1 MEFRK
6 WGLPLLLVTLI
17 SLHQPTPA
25 EALIEDVLDII
36 HVVKEV
42 TSGVLK
48 AWDIVQSSPL
58 AANIDFPLMREKQK
72 KVLQRLKEVSKQIDH
87 TEEQHAQYVALAIES
102 VTSYMHNNAPIMA
115 KMNDI
120 TDTINRI
127 SSRYQQMQNYE
138 AHKDKLEM
146 TTLITFAEWTVS
158 PNAHSVHHLMD
169 RLHITLLGSEDR
181 ANATSNNLL
190 AQLVTAYEVST
201 NQICNTQQ
209 SAQQFVYSL
218 YADIA
223 LTELKAYTMMEFS
236 WMMLRVYGKGNFTQE
251 AELMRM
257 DYEKRTER
265 TLKLLKDV
273 MLRADRIVYRCDPD
287 KYVKGVNY
295 DEVTRLL
302 QGYIENEVDLNNEE
316 TCRETCS
323 FYQSTRSE
331 GCFKDLYCARQP
343 RCSGRLYNCQ
353 FVDSDMWV
361 CPSAQNSTRRYEFIE
376 YENGRVL
383 GQRARCTRGTTKVD
397 SWWRYLLWHCS
408 YCFCLCDEQGLKSDR
423 FFSLRDSVAD
433 VKRNRIVT
441 GLRFVKLNRIF
452 HLQIQEGELLPRG
465 AINQSTLEWKPV
477 DKYNIFD
484 RDVKKGVDY
493 HTLSYESRTIDL
505 DDVNTD
511 DNSFVITGVRF
522 RVVGTHLNLEAYY
535 SEFDFKTG
543 QLVQV
548 EGNSYWKSNDN
559 TDVSNNSKERRWVCP
574 LSREKDFTSIY
585 FSREKLRLE
594 NADVSTRTI
603 TPSIP
608 QSRHNQYIDFT
619 NTGLDKDAAQ
629 STVPFIDIQ
638 DVISNPPVPLS
649 GIGIYY
655 KGRNGYGG
663 FLGPK
668 IITYDFTPH
677 VQVPKKKF

>member
-1 MEFRK
+1 MAAASAAVQGHRPMDLVVFVFV
-6 WGLPLLLVTLI
+6 LL
-17 SLHQPTPA
+17 
-25 EALIEDVLDII
+25 
-36 HVVKEV
+36 
-42 TSGVLK
+42 
-48 AWDIVQSSPL
+48 
-58 AANIDFPLMREKQK
+58 
-72 KVLQRLKEVSKQIDH
+72 
-87 TEEQHAQYVALAIES
+87 ALATLGGVVSVKRTPMLQVDALRTEYVSLERDLWEYLKKTANSQNNKQTQLRKIFVSHRDFNAKPFMEHTFGVQRYEILKHYEWSVLERELEHISQLFEEYKNTLAKQNNSGQLDES
-102 VTSYMHNNAPIMA
+102 
-115 KMNDI
+115 DI
-120 TDTINRI
+120 LDLTQKVFRESNTARI
-127 SSRYQQMQNYE
+127 LQEIHRVMVQQ
-138 AHKDKLEM
+138 
-146 TTLITFAEWTVS
+146 TLYY
-158 PNAHSVHHLMD
+158 
-169 RLHITLLGSEDR
+169 R
-181 ANATSNNLL
+181 AMVA
-190 AQLVTAYEVST
+190 ST
-201 NQICNTQQ
+201 NEICNTQQ

-251 AELMRM
+251 AELMRT
-257 DYEKRTER
+257 DYERRTER

-273 MLRADRIVYRCDPD
+273 MTRADRIVWRCDP
-287 KYVKGVNY
+287 KKHEAGVTY

-331 GCFKDLYCARQP
+331 GCYKDLYCARQP

-361 CPSAQNSTRRYEFIE
+361 CPSPKNSTRRYEYIE
-376 YENGRVL
+376 YENGRTL
-383 GQRARCTRGTTKVD
+383 GQRANCVRGTTKVD
-397 SWWRYLLWHCS
+397 SWWRYLFWHCS
-408 YCFCLCDEQGLKSDR
+408 YCFCMCDEQGLKSDR
-423 FFSLRDSVAD
+423 FFNLREAVSD
-433 VKRNRIVT
+433 VKRNRVVT
-441 GLRFVKLNRIF
+441 GLRFVKKNRIF

-465 AINQSTLEWKPV
+465 GINHTTLSWKPV
-477 DKYNIFD
+477 ENYNIFD
-484 RDVKKGVDY
+484 RDVKKGTDY
-493 HTLSYESRTIDL
+493 HTLSYESRSVDL

-511 DNSFVITGVRF
+511 DNSFVVTGVRF
-522 RVVGTHLNLEAYY
+522 RVVGAHLNLEACY

-543 QLVQV
+543 QLLQP
-548 EGNSYWKSNDN
+548 EANSYWKSNDN
-559 TDVSNNSKERRWVCP
+559 TDVSGDSKTR
-574 LSREKDFTSIY
+574 REKVSL
-585 FSREKLRLE
+585 S

-603 TPSIP
+603 TYSIP
-608 QSRHNQYIDFT
+608 QSRHNQYIEFT

-629 STVPFIDIQ
+629 STVPFMDVQ

-677 VQVPKKKF
+677 VQVPKNKY

>member
-1 MEFRK
+1 MRAAMKRFIP
-6 WGLPLLLVTLI
+6 LFLALLLTLQ
-17 SLHQPTPA
+17 QPAPTTA
-25 EALIEDVLDII
+25 VIEDVLDII

-42 TSGVLK
+42 STGILK
-48 AWDIVQSSPL
+48 AWDIVQASPL
-58 AANIDFPLMREKQK
+58 GANIDFPLMREKQK
-72 KVLQRLKEVSKQIDH
+72 KVLQRLKEVTRQIDQ
-87 TEEQHAQYVALAIES
+87 TEEQHAEYVALAIDT
-102 VTSYMHNNAPIMA
+102 VTSHMNLNAPMLA

-120 TDTINRI
+120 GDTVNRI
-127 SSRYQQMQNYE
+127 SSRYQQMQKYE

-146 TTLITFAEWTVS
+146 STLVTFAEWTVS

-169 RLHITLLGSEDR
+169 RLHLTLFGSEEK
-181 ANATSNNLL
+181 ANTTGTSSSSSLL
-190 AQLVTAYEVST
+190 AQLATSYEAST
-201 NQICNTQQ
+201 NEICNTQQ

-251 AELMRM
+251 AELMRT
-257 DYEKRTER
+257 DYERRTER

-273 MLRADRIVYRCDPD
+273 MTRADRIVWRCDP
-287 KYVKGVNY
+287 KKHVAGVTY

-331 GCFKDLYCARQP
+331 GCYKDLYCARQP
-343 RCSGRLYNCQ
+343 KCSGRLYNCQ

-361 CPSAQNSTRRYEFIE
+361 CPSPKNSTRRYEYIE
-376 YENGRVL
+376 YENGRTL
-383 GQRARCTRGTTKVD
+383 GQRANCVRGTTKVD
-397 SWWRYLLWHCS
+397 SWWRYLFWHCS
-408 YCFCLCDEQGLKSDR
+408 YCFCMCDEQGLKSDR
-423 FFSLRDSVAD
+423 FFNLREAVSD
-433 VKRNRIVT
+433 VKRNRVVT
-441 GLRFVKLNRIF
+441 GLRFVKKNRIF

-465 AINQSTLEWKPV
+465 GINHTTLSWKPV
-477 DKYNIFD
+477 ENYNIFD
-484 RDVKKGVDY
+484 RDVKKGTDY
-493 HTLSYESRTIDL
+493 HTLSYESRSIDL
-505 DDVNTD
+505 DDVDTD
-511 DNSFVITGVRF
+511 DNSFVVTGVRF
-522 RVVGTHLNLEAYY
+522 RVVGAHLNLEACY

-543 QLVQV
+543 QLLQPEV
-548 EGNSYWKSNDN
+548 NSYWKSNDN
-559 TDVSNNSKERRWVCP
+559 TDVSGDSKTR
-574 LSREKDFTSIY
+574 REKVSL
-585 FSREKLRLE
+585 S

-603 TPSIP
+603 TYSIP
-608 QSRHNQYIDFT
+608 QSRHNQYIEFT
-619 NTGLDKDAAQ
+619 NTGMDKDAAQ
-629 STVPFIDIQ
+629 STVPFMDIQ

-677 VQVPKKKF
+677 VQVPKNKL

>member
-1 MEFRK
+1 MRFMN
-6 WGLPLLLVTLI
+6 WVVPLLLATLVA
-17 SLHQPTPA
+17 LQQPTQTD
-25 EALIEDVLDII
+25 ALIEDVLDII

-87 TEEQHAQYVALAIES
+87 TEDQHAQYVALAIES
-102 VTSYMHNNAPIMA
+102 VTSFMHNNAPIMA

-120 TDTINRI
+120 SDTINRI
-127 SSRYQQMQNYE
+127 SSRYQQMQKYE
-138 AHKDKLEM
+138 AYKDKLEM
-146 TTLITFAEWTVS
+146 STLITFAEWTVT

-169 RLHITLLGSEDR
+169 RLHITLFGNEDR
-181 ANATSNNLL
+181 SSNTTSTNLL
-190 AQLVTAYEVST
+190 QQLATAYEVSN
-201 NQICNTQQ
+201 NQICNTMQ
-209 SAQQFVYSL
+209 SAQQFIYSL

-236 WMMLRVYGKGNFTQE
+236 WMMLRVYGKGNYTQE
-251 AELMRM
+251 AELMRS

-265 TLKLLKDV
+265 TLKMLKDV
-273 MLRADRIVYRCDPD
+273 MLRADRIVYRCDPP
-287 KYVKGVNY
+287 KHVQGVTY

-316 TCRETCS
+316 TCRETCG

-331 GCFKDLYCARQP
+331 GCFKDLYCSRQP
-343 RCSGRLYNCQ
+343 KCTGRLYNCQ

-361 CPSAQNSTRRYEFIE
+361 CPSPQNSTRRYEFIE

-383 GQRARCTRGTTKVD
+383 GQRGKCTRGTTKVD

-408 YCFCLCDEQGLKSDR
+408 YCFCLCDEEGLKSDR
-423 FFSLRDSVAD
+423 FFNLRDTVAD

-441 GLRFVKLNRIF
+441 GLRFVKQNRIF

-465 AINQSTLEWKPV
+465 TVNQSTLEWKPV
-477 DKYNIFD
+477 EKYNIFD
-484 RDVKKGVDY
+484 RHVKNGIDY
-493 HTLSYESRTIDL
+493 HKLSYEKRTIDL
-505 DDVNTD
+505 DDVDTE

-535 SEFDFKTG
+535 SEFDFRTG
-543 QLVQV
+543 KLIQP
-548 EGNSYWKSNDN
+548 EANSYWKSNDN
-559 TDVSNNSKERRWVCP
+559 TDVSGAR
-574 LSREKDFTSIY
+574 
-585 FSREKLRLE
+585 REKLSLN
-594 NADVSTRTI
+594 NADVSTRTVAH
-603 TPSIP
+603 SIP
-608 QSRHNQYIDFT
+608 LSRHNQYIDFT

-638 DVISNPPVPLS
+638 DVVSNPPVPLA

-668 IITYDFTPH
+668 IITYDFMPH
-677 VQVPKKKF
+677 VQVPNNKF

>member
-1 MEFRK
+1 MEFMK
-6 WGLPLLLVTLI
+6 WGLPLLLATLVA
-17 SLHQPTPA
+17 LQQPTQT
-25 EALIEDVLDII
+25 EGLIEDVLDII

-87 TEEQHAQYVALAIES
+87 TEDQHAQYVALAIES
-102 VTSYMHNNAPIMA
+102 VTTFMHNNAPIMA

-120 TDTINRI
+120 SDTINRI
-127 SSRYQQMQNYE
+127 SSRYQQMQKYE
-138 AHKDKLEM
+138 AYKDKLEM
-146 TTLITFAEWTVS
+146 STLITFAEWTVT

-169 RLHITLLGSEDR
+169 RLHLTLLGSEDR
-181 ANATSNNLL
+181 TSNVTSSNLL
-190 AQLVTAYEVST
+190 QQLTTAYEVSN
-201 NQICNTQQ
+201 NQICNTLQ

-236 WMMLRVYGKGNFTQE
+236 WMMLRVYGKGNYTQE
-251 AELMRM
+251 AELMRS

-273 MLRADRIVYRCDPD
+273 MLRADRIVYRCDPG
-287 KYVKGVNY
+287 KHVKGVTY

-331 GCFKDLYCARQP
+331 GCFKELYCARQP
-343 RCSGRLYNCQ
+343 RCSGRLYDCQ

-361 CPSAQNSTRRYEFIE
+361 CPSPQNSTRRYEFIE

-383 GQRARCTRGTTKVD
+383 GKRGKCTRGTTKVD

-423 FFSLRDSVAD
+423 FFNLRDTIAD

-441 GLRFVKLNRIF
+441 GLRFVKKNRIF

-465 AINQSTLEWKPV
+465 AVNQSTLEWKPV
-477 DKYNIFD
+477 EKYNFFD

-493 HTLSYESRTIDL
+493 HMLSYESRSIDL

-522 RVVGTHLNLEAYY
+522 RVVGAHLNLEAYY

-543 QLVQV
+543 QLIQP
-548 EGNSYWKSNDN
+548 EANSYWKSNDN
-559 TDVSNNSKERRWVCP
+559 TDVSGAR
-574 LSREKDFTSIY
+574 
-585 FSREKLRLE
+585 REKLRLE

-603 TPSIP
+603 THSIP
-608 QSRHNQYIDFT
+608 LSRHNQYIDFT

-668 IITYDFTPH
+668 LITYDYTPH
-677 VQVPKKKF
+677 VQVPKNKF

>member
-1 MEFRK
+1 MAPPIATLAAIVFVTIVICGTKSATGEGWMHPRIPQLEVDAMRTEYIALERALWDYLAKTADSQNNKETQIRK
-6 WGLPLLLVTLI
+6 VYDSHRDFDAKPLMGRTFEEHRYEVLNHYEWSLLERDLIYISKLYDAYKNTFVKQNSAQLDELAILTLSREILRNDNTI
-17 SLHQPTPA
+17 SMPR
-25 EALIEDVLDII
+25 
-36 HVVKEV
+36 
-42 TSGVLK
+42 
-48 AWDIVQSSPL
+48 IVQEIERVMVQQTL
-58 AANIDFPLMREKQK
+58 YYRAMI
-72 KVLQRLKEVSKQIDH
+72 VS
-87 TEEQHAQYVALAIES
+87 
-102 VTSYMHNNAPIMA
+102 N
-115 KMNDI
+115 
-120 TDTINRI
+120 
-127 SSRYQQMQNYE
+127 
-138 AHKDKLEM
+138 
-146 TTLITFAEWTVS
+146 
-158 PNAHSVHHLMD
+158 
-169 RLHITLLGSEDR
+169 
-181 ANATSNNLL
+181 
-190 AQLVTAYEVST
+190 
-201 NQICNTQQ
+201 NQICNTMQ

-236 WMMLRVYGKGNFTQE
+236 WMMLRVYGKGNYTQE
-251 AELMRM
+251 AELMRS

-273 MLRADRIVYRCDPD
+273 MLRADRIVYRCDPG
-287 KYVKGVNY
+287 KHVQGVTY
-295 DEVTRLL
+295 DQVTRLL

-331 GCFKDLYCARQP
+331 GCFKELYCARQP
-343 RCSGRLYNCQ
+343 RCMGRLYNCQ

-361 CPSAQNSTRRYEFIE
+361 CPSPQNSTRRYEFIE

-383 GQRARCTRGTTKVD
+383 GQRGKCTRGTTKVD

-423 FFSLRDSVAD
+423 FFNLRDTIAD

-441 GLRFVKLNRIF
+441 GLRFVKKNRIF

-465 AINQSTLEWKPV
+465 AVNQSTLEWKPV
-477 DKYNIFD
+477 ENYNFFD
-484 RDVKKGVDY
+484 RDVKKGADY
-493 HTLSYESRTIDL
+493 HMLSYESRSIDL

-522 RVVGTHLNLEAYY
+522 RVVGAHLNLEAYY

-543 QLVQV
+543 QLIQP
-548 EGNSYWKSNDN
+548 ESNSYWKSNDN
-559 TDVSNNSKERRWVCP
+559 TDVSGAR
-574 LSREKDFTSIY
+574 
-585 FSREKLRLE
+585 REKLRLE

-603 TPSIP
+603 TYSIP
-608 QSRHNQYIDFT
+608 LSRHNQYIDFT

-638 DVISNPPVPLS
+638 DVVSNPPVPLS

-668 IITYDFTPH
+668 LITYDYTPH
-677 VQVPKKKF
+677 VQVPKNKF

>member
-1 MEFRK
+1 AMHPK
-6 WGLPLLLVTLI
+6 LGLPLLMTSIMLLVC
-17 SLHQPTPA
+17 HQPTPTS
-25 EALIEDVLDII
+25 ALIEDVLDII

-72 KVLQRLKEVSKQIDH
+72 KVLQRLKEVSRQIDQ
-87 TEEQHAQYVALAIES
+87 TEEQHAEYVAMAIDS
-102 VTSYMHNNAPIMA
+102 VTSYMHNNAAIMA

-120 TDTINRI
+120 ADTINRI
-127 SSRYQQMQNYE
+127 SSRYQQMQKYE
-138 AHKDKLEM
+138 AYKDKLEM
-146 TTLITFAEWTVS
+146 STLITFAEWTVS

-169 RLHITLLGSEDR
+169 RLHIILFGTEDR
-181 ANATSNNLL
+181 ANSSSGSSNLL
-190 AQLVTAYEVST
+190 SQLATAYEVSKD
-201 NQICNTQQ
+201 QICNTQQ

-236 WMMLRVYGKGNFTQE
+236 WMMLRVYGKGNYTQE
-251 AELMRM
+251 AELMRN

-273 MLRADRIVYRCDPD
+273 MLRADRIVYRCDPP
-287 KYVKGVNY
+287 KHIPKVTY

-302 QGYIENEVDLNNEE
+302 QGYVENEVDLNNEE
-316 TCRETCS
+316 TCRETCD
-323 FYQSTRSE
+323 FYQSTRAE
-331 GCFKDLYCARQP
+331 GCFKEKYCARQQ
-343 RCSGRLYNCQ
+343 RCSGRIYNCQ
-353 FVDSDMWV
+353 FIDSDMWV
-361 CPSAQNSTRRYEFIE
+361 CPSPQNSTRRYEFIE
-376 YENGRVL
+376 YESGRVL
-383 GQRARCTRGTTKVD
+383 GQRTKCHRGTTKVD

-423 FFSLRDSVAD
+423 FFNLRDSIAD
-433 VKRNRIVT
+433 VKKNRVVT
-441 GLRFVKLNRIF
+441 GLRLVKSNRIF
-452 HLQIQEGELLPRG
+452 HLQIQEGELMPRG
-465 AINQSTLEWKPV
+465 VINQSTLEWRPV
-477 DKYNIFD
+477 EKYNIFD

-493 HTLSYESRTIDL
+493 HTLSYESRSIDL

-511 DNSFVITGVRF
+511 DNSFVVTGVRF
-522 RVVGTHLNLEAYY
+522 RLVGAHLNLEAYFT
-535 SEFDFKTG
+535 EFDFKTG
-543 QLVQV
+543 KLIQP
-548 EGNSYWKSNDN
+548 EINSYWKSNDN
-559 TDVSNNSKERRWVCP
+559 TDVGGGAR
-574 LSREKDFTSIY
+574 
-585 FSREKLRLE
+585 REKLRLA
-594 NADVSTRTI
+594 NTDLPTRTI
-603 TPSIP
+603 ATSLV

-638 DVISNPPVPLS
+638 DVVSNPPVPLS

-663 FLGPK
+663 FVGPK
-668 IITYDFTPH
+668 IITYDFMPH
-677 VQVPKKKF
+677 VQVPRTKA

>member
-1 MEFRK
+1 MRAAMKRFIP
-6 WGLPLLLVTLI
+6 LFLALLLTLQ
-17 SLHQPTPA
+17 QPAPTTA
-25 EALIEDVLDII
+25 VIEDVLDII

-42 TSGVLK
+42 STGILK
-48 AWDIVQSSPL
+48 AWDIVQASPL
-58 AANIDFPLMREKQK
+58 GANIDFPLMREKQK
-72 KVLQRLKEVSKQIDH
+72 KVLQRLKEVTRQIDQ
-87 TEEQHAQYVALAIES
+87 TEEQHAEYVALAIDT
-102 VTSYMHNNAPIMA
+102 VTSHMNLNAPMLA

-120 TDTINRI
+120 GDTVNRI
-127 SSRYQQMQNYE
+127 SSRYQQMQKYE

-146 TTLITFAEWTVS
+146 STLVTFAEWTVS

-169 RLHITLLGSEDR
+169 RLHLTLFGSEEK
-181 ANATSNNLL
+181 ANTTGTSSSSSSLL
-190 AQLVTAYEVST
+190 AQLATSYEAST
-201 NQICNTQQ
+201 NEICNTQQ

-251 AELMRM
+251 AELMRT
-257 DYEKRTER
+257 DYERRTER

-273 MLRADRIVYRCDPD
+273 MTRADRIVWRCDP
-287 KYVKGVNY
+287 KKHVAGVTY

-331 GCFKDLYCARQP
+331 GCYKELYCARQP
-343 RCSGRLYNCQ
+343 KCSGRLYNCQ

-361 CPSAQNSTRRYEFIE
+361 CPSPKNSTRRYEYIE
-376 YENGRVL
+376 YENGRTL
-383 GQRARCTRGTTKVD
+383 GQRANCVRGTTKVD
-397 SWWRYLLWHCS
+397 SWWRYLFWHCS
-408 YCFCLCDEQGLKSDR
+408 YCFCMCDEQGLKSDR
-423 FFSLRDSVAD
+423 FFNLREAVSD
-433 VKRNRIVT
+433 VKRNRVVT
-441 GLRFVKLNRIF
+441 GLRFVKKNRIF

-465 AINQSTLEWKPV
+465 GINHTTLSWKPV
-477 DKYNIFD
+477 ENYNIFD
-484 RDVKKGVDY
+484 RDVKKGTDY
-493 HTLSYESRTIDL
+493 HTLSYESRSIDL
-505 DDVNTD
+505 DDVDTD
-511 DNSFVITGVRF
+511 DNSFVVTGVRF
-522 RVVGTHLNLEAYY
+522 RVVGAHLNLEACY

-543 QLVQV
+543 QLLQPEV
-548 EGNSYWKSNDN
+548 NSYWKSNDN
-559 TDVSNNSKERRWVCP
+559 TDVSGDSKTR
-574 LSREKDFTSIY
+574 REKVSL
-585 FSREKLRLE
+585 S

-603 TPSIP
+603 TYSIP
-608 QSRHNQYIDFT
+608 QSRHNQYIEFT
-619 NTGLDKDAAQ
+619 NTGMDKDAAQ
-629 STVPFIDIQ
+629 STVPFMDIQ

-677 VQVPKKKF
+677 VQVPKNKF

>member
-1 MEFRK
+1 AMDPK
-6 WGLPLLLVTLI
+6 LGLPLLMTSLLLLVC
-17 SLHQPTPA
+17 HQPTPTSG
-25 EALIEDVLDII
+25 LIEDVLDII

-72 KVLQRLKEVSKQIDH
+72 KVLQRLKEVSRQIDQ
-87 TEEQHAQYVALAIES
+87 TEEQHAEYVAMAIDS

-120 TDTINRI
+120 VDTINRI
-127 SSRYQQMQNYE
+127 SSRYQQMQKYE
-138 AHKDKLEM
+138 AYKDKLEM
-146 TTLITFAEWTVS
+146 STLITFAEWTVS

-169 RLHITLLGSEDR
+169 RLHITLFGNEDR
-181 ANATSNNLL
+181 GNSSSGTSSSSNLL
-190 AQLVTAYEVST
+190 SQLVTAYEVS
-201 NQICNTQQ
+201 NDQICNTQQ

-236 WMMLRVYGKGNFTQE
+236 WMMLRVYGKGNYTQE
-251 AELMRM
+251 AELMRN

-273 MLRADRIVYRCDPD
+273 MLRADRIVYRCDPP
-287 KYVKGVNY
+287 KHIPKVTY

-302 QGYIENEVDLNNEE
+302 QGYVENEVDLNNEE
-316 TCRETCS
+316 TCRETCDY
-323 FYQSTRSE
+323 YQSTRAE
-331 GCFKDLYCARQP
+331 GCFKEKYCARQQ
-343 RCSGRLYNCQ
+343 RCSGRIYNCQ
-353 FVDSDMWV
+353 FIDSDMWV
-361 CPSAQNSTRRYEFIE
+361 CPSPQNSTRRYEYIE

-383 GQRARCTRGTTKVD
+383 GKRSKCHRGTTKVD
-397 SWWRYLLWHCS
+397 SWWRYILWHCS

-423 FFSLRDSVAD
+423 FFNLRDSIAD
-433 VKRNRIVT
+433 VKKNRVVT
-441 GLRFVKLNRIF
+441 GLRLVKSNRIF
-452 HLQIQEGELLPRG
+452 HLQIQEGELMPRG
-465 AINQSTLEWKPV
+465 VINQSSLAWKPV
-477 DKYNIFD
+477 EKYNIFD

-493 HTLSYESRTIDL
+493 HTMSYESRSIDL

-511 DNSFVITGVRF
+511 DNSFVVTGVRF
-522 RVVGTHLNLEAYY
+522 RLVGAHLNLEAYY
-535 SEFDFKTG
+535 TEFDFKTG
-543 QLVQV
+543 KLIQPEV
-548 EGNSYWKSNDN
+548 NSYWKSNDN
-559 TDVSNNSKERRWVCP
+559 TDVSGGAR
-574 LSREKDFTSIY
+574 
-585 FSREKLRLE
+585 REKLRL
-594 NADVSTRTI
+594 ADADLPTRTI
-603 TPSIP
+603 ATSLV

-638 DVISNPPVPLS
+638 DVVSNPPVPLS

-668 IITYDFTPH
+668 IITYDFMPH
-677 VQVPKKKF
+677 VQVPRKKP

>member
-1 MEFRK
+1 MGLMN
-6 WGLPLLLVTLI
+6 WVLPLLLATLVA
-17 SLHQPTPA
+17 LQQPTQTD
-25 EALIEDVLDII
+25 ALIEDVLDII

-72 KVLQRLKEVSKQIDH
+72 KVLQRLKEVSKQIDN
-87 TEEQHAQYVALAIES
+87 TEDQHAQYVALAIES
-102 VTSYMHNNAPIMA
+102 VTSFMHNNAPIMA

-120 TDTINRI
+120 SDTINRI
-127 SSRYQQMQNYE
+127 SSRYQQMQKYE
-138 AHKDKLEM
+138 AYKDKLEM
-146 TTLITFAEWTVS
+146 STLITFAEWTVS

-169 RLHITLLGSEDR
+169 RLNIILLGNEDR
-181 ANATSNNLL
+181 SSNSTSTNLL
-190 AQLVTAYEVST
+190 QQLATAYEVSS
-201 NQICNTQQ
+201 NQICNTMQ
-209 SAQQFVYSL
+209 SAQQFIYSL

-236 WMMLRVYGKGNFTQE
+236 WMMLRVYGKGNYTQE
-251 AELMRM
+251 AELMRS

-265 TLKLLKDV
+265 TLKMLKDV
-273 MLRADRIVYRCDPD
+273 MLRADRIVYRCDPT
-287 KYVKGVNY
+287 KHVQGVTY

-316 TCRETCS
+316 TCRETCG

-331 GCFKDLYCARQP
+331 GCFKDLYCSRQP
-343 RCSGRLYNCQ
+343 KCTGRLYNCQ

-361 CPSAQNSTRRYEFIE
+361 CPSPQNSTRRYEFIE

-383 GQRARCTRGTTKVD
+383 GQRGKCTRGTTKVD

-408 YCFCLCDEQGLKSDR
+408 YCFCLCDEEGLKSDR
-423 FFSLRDSVAD
+423 FFNLRDTIAD
-433 VKRNRIVT
+433 IKRNRIVT
-441 GLRFVKLNRIF
+441 GLRFVKQNRIF

-465 AINQSTLEWKPV
+465 TVNQSTLEWKPV
-477 DKYNIFD
+477 EKYNVFD
-484 RDVKKGVDY
+484 RHVKNGVDY
-493 HTLSYESRTIDL
+493 HKLSYEKRTIDL
-505 DDVNTD
+505 DDVDTE
-511 DNSFVITGVRF
+511 DNSFVVTGVRF

-535 SEFDFKTG
+535 SEFDFLTG
-543 QLVQV
+543 QLIQP
-548 EGNSYWKSNDN
+548 EYNSYWKSNDN
-559 TDVSNNSKERRWVCP
+559 TDVSGAR
-574 LSREKDFTSIY
+574 
-585 FSREKLRLE
+585 REKLRLS

-603 TPSIP
+603 APSLP
-608 QSRHNQYIDFT
+608 LSRHNQFIDFT

-629 STVPFIDIQ
+629 STVPFMDIQ
-638 DVISNPPVPLS
+638 DVVSNPPVPLA

-677 VQVPKKKF
+677 VQVPKNRF

>member
-1 MEFRK
+1 AMDPK
-6 WGLPLLLVTLI
+6 LGLPLLMTSLLLLVC
-17 SLHQPTPA
+17 HQPTPTS
-25 EALIEDVLDII
+25 ALIEDVLDII

-72 KVLQRLKEVSKQIDH
+72 KVLQRLKEVSRQIDQ
-87 TEEQHAQYVALAIES
+87 TEEQHAEYVAMAIDS

-120 TDTINRI
+120 ADTINRI
-127 SSRYQQMQNYE
+127 SSRYQQMQKYE
-138 AHKDKLEM
+138 AYKDKLEM
-146 TTLITFAEWTVS
+146 STLITFAEWTVS

-169 RLHITLLGSEDR
+169 RLHIILFGNEDR
-181 ANATSNNLL
+181 ANSSSGSSSSSNLL
-190 AQLVTAYEVST
+190 SQLATAYEVSKD
-201 NQICNTQQ
+201 QICNTQQ

-236 WMMLRVYGKGNFTQE
+236 WMMLRVYGKGNYTQE
-251 AELMRM
+251 AELMRN

-273 MLRADRIVYRCDPD
+273 MLRADRIVYRCDPP
-287 KYVKGVNY
+287 KHIPKVTY

-302 QGYIENEVDLNNEE
+302 QGYVENEVDLNNEE
-316 TCRETCS
+316 TCRETCDY
-323 FYQSTRSE
+323 YQSTRAE
-331 GCFKDLYCARQP
+331 GCFKEKYCARQQ
-343 RCSGRLYNCQ
+343 RCSGRIYNCQ
-353 FVDSDMWV
+353 FIDSDMWV
-361 CPSAQNSTRRYEFIE
+361 CPSPQNSTRRYEYIE

-383 GQRARCTRGTTKVD
+383 GQRSKCHRGTTKVD
-397 SWWRYLLWHCS
+397 SWWRYILWHCS

-423 FFSLRDSVAD
+423 FFNLRDSIAD
-433 VKRNRIVT
+433 VKKNRVVT
-441 GLRFVKLNRIF
+441 GLRLVKSNRIF
-452 HLQIQEGELLPRG
+452 HLQIQEGELMPRG
-465 AINQSTLEWKPV
+465 VINQSSLEWKPV
-477 DKYNIFD
+477 EKYNIFD

-493 HTLSYESRTIDL
+493 HTLSYESRSIDL

-511 DNSFVITGVRF
+511 DNSFVVTGVRF
-522 RVVGTHLNLEAYY
+522 RLVGAHLNLEAYY
-535 SEFDFKTG
+535 TEFDFKTG
-543 QLVQV
+543 KLIQPEL
-548 EGNSYWKSNDN
+548 NSYWKSNDN
-559 TDVSNNSKERRWVCP
+559 TDVSGGAR
-574 LSREKDFTSIY
+574 
-585 FSREKLRLE
+585 REKLRLA
-594 NADVSTRTI
+594 NADLPTRTI
-603 TPSIP
+603 ATSLV

-638 DVISNPPVPLS
+638 DVVSNPPVPLS

-668 IITYDFTPH
+668 IITYDFMPH
-677 VQVPKKKF
+677 VQVPRKKP

>member
-1 MEFRK
+1 MEALK
-6 WGLPLLLVTLI
+6 WGLPLILATLLV
-17 SLHQPTPA
+17 LHQPTPSN
-25 EALIEDVLDII
+25 ALIEDVLDII
-36 HVVKEV
+36 HVIKEV
-42 TSGVLK
+42 SSGVLK
-48 AWDIVQSSPL
+48 AWDIVQASPL

-72 KVLQRLKEVSKQIDH
+72 KVLQRLKEVSRQIDQ
-87 TEEQHAQYVALAIES
+87 TEQQHAEHVALAIDS
-102 VTSYMHNNAPIMA
+102 ITSYMQHNAPIMA

-120 TDTINRI
+120 SDTINRI

-138 AHKDKLEM
+138 AYKDKLEM
-146 TTLITFAEWTVS
+146 STLITFAEWTVS

-169 RLHITLLGSEDR
+169 RLHITLFGNGGEDR
-181 ANATSNNLL
+181 PSNGPNSTYSSSSNLL
-190 AQLVTAYEVST
+190 SQLTAAYEASRD
-201 NQICNTQQ
+201 QICNTQQ

-251 AELMRM
+251 AELMRG

-273 MLRADRIVYRCDPD
+273 MMRADRIVYRCDPP
-287 KYVKGVNY
+287 KHVAKVTY

-302 QGYIENEVDLNNEE
+302 QGYVENEVDLNNDES
-316 TCRETCS
+316 CRETCS
-323 FYQSTRSE
+323 FYQMTRTE
-331 GCFKDLYCARQP
+331 GCFKDKYCANQP

-353 FVDSDMWV
+353 FIDSDMWV
-361 CPSAQNSTRRYEFIE
+361 CPSPQNSTRRYEFIE

-383 GQRARCTRGTTKVD
+383 GQRNKCVRGTTKVD
-397 SWWRYLLWHCS
+397 SWWRYILWHCS
-408 YCFCLCDEQGLKSDR
+408 YCFCLCDEQGLQSDR
-423 FFSLRDSVAD
+423 FFNLRDATSD
-433 VKRNRIVT
+433 VKRNRVVT
-441 GLRFVKLNRIF
+441 GLRLVKLNRIF
-452 HLQIQEGELLPRG
+452 HLQIQEGQLLPRG
-465 AINQSTLEWKPV
+465 AINQSTLEWKPLE
-477 DKYNIFD
+477 KYNIFD

-493 HTLSYESRTIDL
+493 HTLSYESRSIDL

-511 DNSFVITGVRF
+511 DNSFVVTGVRF
-522 RVVGTHLNLEAYY
+522 RVLGAHLNLEAYY

-543 QLVQV
+543 ELIQPEV
-548 EGNSYWKSNDN
+548 NSYWKSNDN
-559 TDVSNNSKERRWVCP
+559 TDVGSVAR
-574 LSREKDFTSIY
+574 
-585 FSREKLRLE
+585 REKLRLE
-594 NADVSTRTI
+594 GADVSTRTI
-603 TPSIP
+603 APSLVL
-608 QSRHNQYIDFT
+608 SRHNQYIDFT

-638 DVISNPPVPLS
+638 DVVSNPPVPLS
-649 GIGIYY
+649 GIGIHY

-677 VQVPKKKF
+677 VQVPKKKY